1 MPSYPCYRGDN
12 SINDMNTNAGL
23 TVLCDVDDVKIKDP
37 TGIYATRRDLDQ
49 KMKELYQ
56 FRGTKVDDA
65 KRHYSATMVA
75 GTVWSCLALSLIY
88 YTYTRT

>member
-1 MPSYPCYRGDN
+1 MPSCYLSNNNIDN
-12 SINDMNTNAGL
+12 SNDNANQ
-23 TVLCDVDDVKIKDP
+23 TILCDVDDEKIKDP

-49 KMKELYQ
+49 KLKELYQ
-56 FRGTKVDDA
+56 FPGTNVDDA

-88 YTYTRT
+88 YTYTRE